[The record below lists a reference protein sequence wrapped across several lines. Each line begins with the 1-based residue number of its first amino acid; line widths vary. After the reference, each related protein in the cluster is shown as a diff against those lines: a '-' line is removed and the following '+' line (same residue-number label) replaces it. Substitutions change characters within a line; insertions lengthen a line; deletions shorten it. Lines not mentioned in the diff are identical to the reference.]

1 MRFQANLISLKSES
15 TSDDLVELLLAV
27 PGEWKGHYSGVF
39 RIDSADLE
47 KMKLNFDARKIDLV
61 IDYEHQT
68 LMGCEAPAAGWIK
81 EMHIRDGKLYGMAS
95 WTAKAKEYIKNG
107 EYRYLSPVFNFEAVD
122 KKTGAWIGCEI
133 ESVALTNTP
142 FLDELEEIR
151 ANKNFTAKEKNMPEN
166 EKNGADVAALK
177 AQYDAQITAL
187 KAELETSRSEV
198 AALGEQLAESAV
210 EGAIVANKLAEGQ
223 KQWALSYAKT
233 DLNGFKEFLKGV
245 TPPDKKSDLPNNDLF
260 ANKNQ
265 PQNDID
271 VVKFA
276 LGGK

>member
-1 MRFQANLISLKSES
+1 
-15 TSDDLVELLLAV
+15 
-27 PGEWKGHYSGVF
+27 
-39 RIDSADLE
+39 
-47 KMKLNFDARKIDLV
+47 
-61 IDYEHQT
+61 
-68 LMGCEAPAAGWIK
+68 
-81 EMHIRDGKLYGMAS
+81 
-95 WTAKAKEYIKNG
+95 
-107 EYRYLSPVFNFEAVD
+107 
-122 KKTGAWIGCEI
+122 
-133 ESVALTNTP
+133 
-142 FLDELEEIR
+142 
-151 ANKNFTAKEKNMPEN
+151 MPEN

-198 AALGEQLAESAV
+198 TALSEQLAESAV
-210 EGAIVANKLAEGQ
+210 EGAIIANKLPEGQ

-245 TPPDKKSDLPNNDLF
+245 TPPQKTDLPKNDLF

>member
-1 MRFQANLISLKSES
+1 
-15 TSDDLVELLLAV
+15 
-27 PGEWKGHYSGVF
+27 
-39 RIDSADLE
+39 
-47 KMKLNFDARKIDLV
+47 
-61 IDYEHQT
+61 
-68 LMGCEAPAAGWIK
+68 
-81 EMHIRDGKLYGMAS
+81 
-95 WTAKAKEYIKNG
+95 
-107 EYRYLSPVFNFEAVD
+107 
-122 KKTGAWIGCEI
+122 
-133 ESVALTNTP
+133 
-142 FLDELEEIR
+142 
-151 ANKNFTAKEKNMPEN
+151 MPEN
-166 EKNGADVAALK
+166 EKNGADVVALK

-187 KAELETSRSEV
+187 KAELEASKNEV
-198 AALGEQLAESAV
+198 VALSEQLAESAV

-245 TPPDKKSDLPNNDLF
+245 TSPDKKPDLPNNDLF

>member
-1 MRFQANLISLKSES
+1 
-15 TSDDLVELLLAV
+15 
-27 PGEWKGHYSGVF
+27 
-39 RIDSADLE
+39 
-47 KMKLNFDARKIDLV
+47 
-61 IDYEHQT
+61 
-68 LMGCEAPAAGWIK
+68 
-81 EMHIRDGKLYGMAS
+81 
-95 WTAKAKEYIKNG
+95 
-107 EYRYLSPVFNFEAVD
+107 
-122 KKTGAWIGCEI
+122 
-133 ESVALTNTP
+133 
-142 FLDELEEIR
+142 
-151 ANKNFTAKEKNMPEN
+151 MPEN

-187 KAELETSRSEV
+187 KAELEASKNEV
-198 AALGEQLAESAV
+198 TALSEQLAESAV
-210 EGAIVANKLAEGQ
+210 EGAIIANKLAEGQ

-245 TPPDKKSDLPNNDLF
+245 TPPQKTDLPKNDLF

>member
-1 MRFQANLISLKSES
+1 MRFQANLISLKSEN
-15 TSDDLVELLLAV
+15 TGDDLVELLLAV

-151 ANKNFTAKEKNMPEN
+151 ANKNFMAKEKNMPEN

-198 AALGEQLAESAV
+198 AALSEQLAESAV
-210 EGAIVANKLAEGQ
+210 EGAIIANKLPEGQ

-245 TPPDKKSDLPNNDLF
+245 TPPQKTDLPKNDLF

-265 PQNDID
+265 PQNDI
-271 VVKFA
+271 
-276 LGGK
+276 

>member
-1 MRFQANLISLKSES
+1 MRFQADLISLKSENV
-15 TSDDLVELLLAV
+15 DNDLVELLLAIT
-27 PGEWKGHYSGVF
+27 GEWKGHYSGAF

-107 EYRYLSPVFNFEAVD
+107 EYRYLSPVFNFGAID

-142 FLDELEEIR
+142 FLDELEEIK
-151 ANKNFTAKEKNMPEN
+151 ANKISEVKEKNMPEN
-166 EKNGADVAALK
+166 EKNGADVVALK

-187 KAELETSRSEV
+187 KAELEASKNEV
-198 AALGEQLAESAV
+198 AALSEQLAESAV
-210 EGAIVANKLAEGQ
+210 EGAIIANKLAEGQ

-245 TPPDKKSDLPNNDLF
+245 TPPQKTELPSNDLF

-276 LGGK
+276 LGEK